1 MRITTKGRVTIPAA
15 IRRRA
20 GLLPN
25 TEVRI
30 AFDGR
35 AVVIEPVREA
45 GSERERPSGARI
57 VAHLR
62 AHGGDV
68 AMTTDEIM
76 SLMRGEPPSDPSQR

>member
-1 MRITTKGRVTIPAA
+1 MRITAKGRVTIPAA

-25 TEVRI
+25 SEISI

-35 AVVIEPVREA
+35 AVVIEPVRETVN
-45 GSERERPSGARI
+45 GEGEHGAKV

-62 AHGGDV
+62 AHGGDI

-76 SLMRGEPPSDPSQR
+76 RIMRGR